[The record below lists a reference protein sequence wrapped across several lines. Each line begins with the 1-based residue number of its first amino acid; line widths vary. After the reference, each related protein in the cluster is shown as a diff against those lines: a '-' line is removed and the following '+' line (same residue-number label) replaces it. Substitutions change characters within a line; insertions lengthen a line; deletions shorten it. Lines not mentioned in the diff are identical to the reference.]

1 MNMNDK
7 NRNDIFQAFWSLDSN
22 DRKKDF
28 IIANTTEKKTRTYL
42 DEENTPVSKKKNVHR
57 SYSFCVDGVRYHVCK
72 KYFLATLGVS
82 ESFVHNALRNQQ
94 GGVYLGTDKRG
105 KHEPHNK
112 TTKMLWN

>member
-1 MNMNDK
+1 MSIYY
-7 NRNDIFQAFWSLDSN
+7 REGFLDSN

-42 DEENTPVSKKKNVHR
+42 DDENTPVSKKKNVHR

-82 ESFVHNALRNQQ
+82 QKAWNISFRFLSFIFIVQLKVHLEQST
-94 GGVYLGTDKRG
+94 GF
-105 KHEPHNK
+105 KH
-112 TTKMLWN
+112 LS